1 MIHTGMRPSET
12 RALTWNDI
20 DFTTGNIHITKGIKY
35 VPGVGMYLDET
46 KTDGSTRTLE
56 LNPNS
61 EVFLVFAGMRTKRA
75 EDLLAVGEKIN
86 GDSYIFSHI
95 DGTPW
100 GDTKTGNGLRK
111 AIQDSGVDM
120 KNDWRLLRHLH
131 ATISLLIGEPIH
143 DVSRRLGHANIQIT
157 LMHYADI
164 ISSSQRSASDNL
176 SKVLEQVE
184 VMS

>member
-1 MIHTGMRPSET
+1 
-12 RALTWNDI
+12 
-20 DFTTGNIHITKGIKY
+20 
-35 VPGVGMYLDET
+35 
-46 KTDGSTRTLE
+46 
-56 LNPNS
+56 
-61 EVFLVFAGMRTKRA
+61 
-75 EDLLAVGEKIN
+75 
-86 GDSYIFSHI
+86 
-95 DGTPW
+95 
-100 GDTKTGNGLRK
+100 
-111 AIQDSGVDM
+111 M

-184 VMS
+184 VVI

>member
-1 MIHTGMRPSET
+1 MR
-12 RALTWNDI
+12 A
-20 DFTTGNIHITKGIKY
+20 
-35 VPGVGMYLDET
+35 
-46 KTDGSTRTLE
+46 
-56 LNPNS
+56 
-61 EVFLVFAGMRTKRA
+61 KRS

-86 GDSYIFSHI
+86 GDSYIFSDI
-95 DGTPW
+95 DATPW
-100 GDTKTGNGLRK
+100 SDTKTGNGLRK

-184 VMS
+184 VVI